1 MHLEF
6 LHSGVGNKT
15 IRSSKIYAATQI
27 LIYCRLCFR
36 KKKGKKKRNRKE
48 GRKERRKGGRDGR
61 GKMNGKIGA

>member
-36 KKKGKKKRNRKE
+36 KKKERKKEIGKKGERNEEREE
-48 GRKERRKGGRDGR
+48 GMEGG
-61 GKMNGKIGA
+61 K